1 METPRHWRMRKQRYA
16 LEGEV
21 CAYCGAKVFP
31 PRPVCPHCGHGLVQK
46 TEQPVFI
53 PKVEL
58 VPVQR
63 ATTK

>member
-21 CAYCGAKVFP
+21 CSHCGAKVFP

-46 TEQPVFI
+46 AEKPVFI
-53 PKVEL
+53 PKIEL

-63 ATTK
+63 ADTK

>member
-21 CAYCGAKVFP
+21 CSHCGAKVFP
-31 PRPVCPHCGHGLVQK
+31 PRPVCPHCGHGLVK
-46 TEQPVFI
+46 VAEQPLFI
-53 PKVEL
+53 PKMELAPVE
-58 VPVQR
+58 R